1 MIKVYTNVKENV
13 MEGYR
18 NTHSNGKIYTLRR
31 NGRIVFI
38 GRVSQIA
45 DRFNFDP
52 AQIYSSIKYD
62 NSFLGMDV
70 TETKP
75 TDKMPTYCES
85 KTYEPKRYRDSS
97 SVRFTPL

>member
-1 MIKVYTNVKENV
+1 

-18 NTHSNGKIYTLRR
+18 DKASNGKIYTLRK

-45 DRFNFDP
+45 DRFNFDT
-52 AQIYSSIKYD
+52 AQIYDSIKRYGT
-62 NSFLGMDV
+62 FLGMEV
-70 TETKP
+70 AEAKP
-75 TDKMPTYCES
+75 SDKVPTYVES
-85 KTYEPKRYRDSS
+85 RTYEPKRYKDSS